1 MVYAF
6 LKRIIRAPQKWSWR
20 TVGGF
25 PIPPAAGRV
34 SRNREFQSGR
44 GFQSRIWKPFRDLE
58 LRLKKKGL
66 VVLHKAVPAR
76 HPRKRLH
83 AEPRAVVTPELG
95 CPADL
100 WMSAPYCNHHCV
112 HLSCFCDSR
121 HVCKRQNKLSSTT
134 FTRIG
139 NV

>member
-1 MVYAF
+1 M
-6 LKRIIRAPQKWSWR
+6 
-20 TVGGF
+20 GGF

-95 CPADL
+95 CPVGSVDVGTL
-100 WMSAPYCNHHCV
+100 
-112 HLSCFCDSR
+112 L
-121 HVCKRQNKLSSTT
+121 QSSLRPSVL
-134 FTRIG
+134 FLRL
-139 NV
+139 